1 MGEQAQQWTRAVVA
15 PVLVGLIAGF
25 FGSQVSLAV
34 HGERILVQAQKIEK
48 LETQMEDLRGMQ
60 ISMTR
65 LEVQMA
71 QVMLGLERLNVR
83 LESTPR

>member
-1 MGEQAQQWTRAVVA
+1 MGETAQQWTRAVIA
-15 PVLVGLIAGF
+15 PVLVGLLAGF
-25 FGSQVSLAV
+25 LGSQASLAV
-34 HGERILVQAQKIEK
+34 HGERIMAQGQKIEK
-48 LETQMEDLRGMQ
+48 LEAHVEDLRGMQ

-65 LEVQMA
+65 LEVQMS